1 LSVIMNAKKCAREEC
16 GKTVYPLE
24 ELKCLDKVWHK
35 QCFKCTVCG
44 MTLNMK
50 NYKGYEK
57 KPYCD
62 PHYPKTV
69 ASVVADTPEM
79 RRLQENSKFQSQ
91 VKYHADYEKMKG
103 QKIDIVDDPEMT
115 RHKQNT
121 KVQSNVQY
129 HGEIEKKKQQEAQR
143 PSEEVINNPQPTSTS
158 YQTSSYNNVDQYS
171 NKSSDPS
178 SYNPETSLSPSTQ
191 SGTLIYSTEKGGKV
205 NTTSKNVGSIAD
217 YDPLNGN
224 WGSINNSKTA
234 EKIEAALSSGG
245 PKKTKTTTKKEKAE
259 DDSESSVS
267 TAAPAQATPLS
278 PSSASKGSIREEKS
292 TGFTVRALYDY
303 TAADKDEVSFL
314 EGDVIVNCQKVDE
327 GWMTGTV
334 QRTLTWGM
342 LPANY
347 VEKIVQPTG
356 RFKLH

>member
-1 LSVIMNAKKCAREEC
+1 
-16 GKTVYPLE
+16 
-24 ELKCLDKVWHK
+24 
-35 QCFKCTVCG
+35 
-44 MTLNMK
+44 MK

-91 VKYHADYEKMKG
+91 VKYHADYERMKG

-115 RHKQNT
+115 RHRQNT

-143 PSEEVINNPQPTSTS
+143 PSEEVVNNPPTSTS
-158 YQTSSYNNVDQYS
+158 SYPTSSYNLDQYS
-171 NKSSDPS
+171 NMQSEA
-178 SYNPETSLSPSTQ
+178 SYNPEAATPSSQ

-224 WGSINNSKTA
+224 WGSINSSKTA
-234 EKIEAALSSGG
+234 EKIEATLISGG
-245 PKKTKTTTKKEKAE
+245 PKKTKTSTKKKDKNE

-267 TAAPAQATPLS
+267 TAAPTHAMPLS
-278 PSSASKGSIREEKS
+278 PSAASKSAIKEEKS

-303 TAADKDEVSFL
+303 NAADKDEVSFV

>member
-1 LSVIMNAKKCAREEC
+1 
-16 GKTVYPLE
+16 
-24 ELKCLDKVWHK
+24 
-35 QCFKCTVCG
+35 
-44 MTLNMK
+44 MK

-69 ASVVADTPEM
+69 ATVVGDTPEM

-91 VKYHADYEKMKG
+91 VKYHADYERMKG

-143 PSEEVINNPQPTSTS
+143 PSEEVVNNPPTS
-158 YQTSSYNNVDQYS
+158 
-171 NKSSDPS
+171 
-178 SYNPETSLSPSTQ
+178 
-191 SGTLIYSTEKGGKV
+191 I
-205 NTTSKNVGSIAD
+205 NTTPKNVGSIAD
-217 YDPLNGN
+217 YDPLSGN
-224 WGSINNSKTA
+224 WGSINSSKTA

-245 PKKTKTTTKKEKAE
+245 PKKTKTSTKKKEKGE

-267 TAAPAQATPLS
+267 TTAPAQAMPLS
-278 PSSASKGSIREEKS
+278 PSSASKGAIKEEKS

-303 TAADKDEVSFL
+303 NAADKDEVSFL